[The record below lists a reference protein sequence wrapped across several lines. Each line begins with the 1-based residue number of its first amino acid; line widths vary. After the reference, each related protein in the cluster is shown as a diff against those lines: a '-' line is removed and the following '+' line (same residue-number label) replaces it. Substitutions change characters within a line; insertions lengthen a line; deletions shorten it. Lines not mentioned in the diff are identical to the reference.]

1 MNNKQTE
8 NRVCTSFR
16 NATPDNLNSVKSD
29 CQAVTAARRPA
40 TKVNYWRWA
49 SLAMALVL
57 IVGAVT
63 GGIGMYTQT
72 ASAATVSMDV
82 NPSLSINLNGAG
94 KVLSVTAHNEE
105 AKQVVGT
112 MDFNG
117 CSLEVT
123 VYALIG
129 SMYSKGYLSEMSN
142 SVLVDVET
150 SAAGKKEKLEGEL
163 TEQITQAMKNNK
175 IDPNVIISAEAQ
187 TEEEKKQ
194 SADIAEQYNMSVAK
208 ARLIVQILRKDT
220 KGTHKA
226 EDLAKL
232 KVNDLSLILTGLT
245 GKESGNGTTSQG
257 SYIGLQQAFAAAKEA
272 FGLNDIAEEEL
283 NNSLKVRLDYE
294 DGRMV
299 YEVEFVYNGYEYE
312 CEVVA
317 ARMATD
323 SGKVYKLSIE
333 SVLKSPAVNEQLDD
347 ATKEKIVEQAFEIA
361 KVSEENRGDIQIE
374 WDIEEDERK
383 AEIEFV
389 YNGTKFDFEF
399 DFDGTL
405 LEYKLEIEA
414 TVTPGADDYK
424 DKLNDLIREKLSFLN
439 LPDIELNWE
448 KDEQEGSIVEY
459 KSVYE
464 SRLTGATY
472 EFEIKIDINTGAV
485 LKIDYEVDYD

>member
-1 MNNKQTE
+1 
-8 NRVCTSFR
+8 
-16 NATPDNLNSVKSD
+16 
-29 CQAVTAARRPA
+29 
-40 TKVNYWRWA
+40 
-49 SLAMALVL
+49 
-57 IVGAVT
+57 
-63 GGIGMYTQT
+63 
-72 ASAATVSMDV
+72 
-82 NPSLSINLNGAG
+82 
-94 KVLSVTAHNEE
+94 
-105 AKQVVGT
+105 
-112 MDFNG
+112 
-117 CSLEVT
+117 
-123 VYALIG
+123 
-129 SMYSKGYLSEMSN
+129 
-142 SVLVDVET
+142 
-150 SAAGKKEKLEGEL
+150 
-163 TEQITQAMKNNK
+163 MKNNK
-175 IDPNVIISAEAQ
+175 IDPNVIISAEAE

-208 ARLIVQILRKDT
+208 ARLIVQILQKDT

-245 GKESGNGTTSQG
+245 GQESGSGTTSTG
-257 SYIGLQQAFAAAKEA
+257 SYIGTQQAFAAAKEA
-272 FGLNDIAEEEL
+272 FGLNDVAEEEL

-323 SGKVYKLSIE
+323 SGKVYKLSME
-333 SVLKSPAVNEQLDD
+333 SVLKSPTANEQLDD

-389 YNGTKFDFEF
+389 YNGTKFEFEF

-448 KDEQEGSIVEY
+448 IDEQEGAIVEY

>member
-8 NRVCTSFR
+8 NRVRTSFN
-16 NATPDNLNSVKSD
+16 NATPDNFDSVKSD
-29 CQAVTAARRPA
+29 CQAVTATRRPA

-163 TEQITQAMKNNK
+163 TVQITQAMKNNK
-175 IDPNVIISAEAQ
+175 IDPNVIISAEAE

-208 ARLIVQILRKDT
+208 ARLIVQILQKDT

-245 GKESGNGTTSQG
+245 GQESGSGTTSTG
-257 SYIGLQQAFAAAKEA
+257 SYIGTQQAFVAAKVA
-272 FGLNDIAEEEL
+272 FNLDDADDNDFT
-283 NNSLKVRLDYE
+283 SLKIRLDYE

-299 YEVEFVYNGYEYE
+299 YEVEFVYKGYEYE

-323 SGKVYKLSIE
+323 SGKVYKLSME
-333 SVLKSPAVNEQLDD
+333 SVLKRPTTNEQLDD

-389 YNGTKFDFEF
+389 YNGTKFEFEF

-405 LEYKLEIEA
+405 LEYKLAIEA

-448 KDEQEGSIVEY
+448 IDEQEGAIVEY

-464 SRLTGATY
+464 SRLTGTTY

>member
-8 NRVCTSFR
+8 NRVRTSFN
-16 NATPDNLNSVKSD
+16 NATPDNFDSVKSD
-29 CQAVTAARRPA
+29 CQAVTATRRPA

-163 TEQITQAMKNNK
+163 TVQITQAMKNNK
-175 IDPNVIISAEAQ
+175 IDPNVIISAEAEN
-187 TEEEKKQ
+187 EEEKKQ

-208 ARLIVQILRKDT
+208 A
-220 KGTHKA
+220 
-226 EDLAKL
+226 KL

-245 GKESGNGTTSQG
+245 GQESGSGTTSTG
-257 SYIGLQQAFAAAKEA
+257 SYIGTQQAFAAAKEA
-272 FGLNDIAEEEL
+272 FGLNDVAEEEL

-323 SGKVYKLSIE
+323 SGKVYKLSME
-333 SVLKSPAVNEQLDD
+333 SVLKSPTANEQLDD

-374 WDIEEDERK
+374 WDIEKDERK

-389 YNGTKFDFEF
+389 YNGTKFEFEF

-405 LEYKLEIEA
+405 LEYKLAIEA

-448 KDEQEGSIVEY
+448 IDEQEGAIVEY